1 MVPLPTPEGPQ
12 IIRGRGGGIVEIGFA
27 VGGWTALEVRKD
39 FRISG
44 SFLTFSEVFVRFD
57 S

>member
-39 FRISG
+39 FRISC
-44 SFLTFSEVFVRFD
+44 SFLTFSEVFVMFD